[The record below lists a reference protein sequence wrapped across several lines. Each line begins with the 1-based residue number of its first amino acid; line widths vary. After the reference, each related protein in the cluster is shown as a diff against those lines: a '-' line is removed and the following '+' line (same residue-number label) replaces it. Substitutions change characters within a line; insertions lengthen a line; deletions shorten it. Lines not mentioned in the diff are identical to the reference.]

1 MIECSKGPIRFEDST
16 MTREQLRATLQA
28 SPFQPFN
35 IRMADGR
42 VFHVPHPDYLSFFPS
57 GPLANVY
64 NVNGRTSSI
73 VDLLLMTELEI
84 PAEKPA

>member
-1 MIECSKGPIRFEDST
+1 
-16 MTREQLRATLQA
+16 MTREQLRETLQA

-42 VFHVPHPDYLSFFPS
+42 VFHVPHPDFLSLFPS
-57 GPLANVY
+57 GRLATIY
-64 NVNGRTSSI
+64 NDKGTASSI

-84 PAEKPA
+84 PAEKSA